1 MPDSEFKKLLTKV
14 SIDTGDFQGNV
25 KRLKSILDELYQSEK
40 KKSDQQKQA
49 LQQQLTDLRKRID
62 LEKTSAEAQ
71 TKASQRHI
79 DALNRTKQAYSDII
93 AATTRLKAQTD
104 LESISAGTVLKKRQD
119 IVAQCEIEMDRL
131 LKLRQPSQD
140 QLSILQRISSER
152 QRQLALIEKEHTL
165 AMRRTSAAKG
175 TALAGTSVPSA
186 VADTEAQN
194 AAFALRVKLNQ
205 ATALSEREVL
215 AERQKIVALADKEI
229 AALTAVQTL
238 TKEQKAQLAG
248 VLAIRERQTQAIQRQ
263 VLADQSDA
271 LIEKRRLETAVTKN
285 VVSGEELKV
294 SEIRLQL
301 SKLQAGQEEKAVELH
316 REIVTILDHQIEAIK
331 AKGALDRDD
340 LSIVNRL
347 VASREREMIAIRQ
360 SQLGRGEAAGG
371 AEAGFVGRLERHFA
385 GTFGVTELAGG
396 VFSGAVAAQIT
407 YHMLDSMAQK
417 AKALADEADR
427 LQPVQ
432 DAFERLGKI
441 RGVDTINFL
450 EQLRGATHDL
460 VTDEQ
465 LMRTA
470 NAAMQSSMNVSRDQI
485 TEMTKATVALARS
498 QGHDATEAVDALQ
511 RSFSTGYFRT
521 LAYVTGI
528 NQADM
533 GTRSL
538 GRGMPE
544 VIRSQEQFAIML
556 DALHKKLLLVG
567 DPAITLGERF
577 KILKIEEG
585 RFFEAFYRSL
595 TQTAGFR
602 SFLGLI
608 DDVLTKLRHAEEA
621 GHGLA
626 NVIGQ
631 WLGSVTIYFKA
642 LKDVFEAVY
651 SAFLKPWAEMDK
663 LGDKSKETGSIAL
676 DLAQDFGILAE
687 AVSVAAADL
696 AFLVREFVSFIDVR
710 KGVKETIHD
719 MAGEYKDW
727 AQQLKDIS
735 HNFTE
740 LQKDINEQR
749 HAAAPTAAKTGRP
762 NVPAS
767 ALLPAPDP
775 TYEIQIAKQKMQL
788 KEALDKEDLE
798 NTKAKLQAEK
808 DANEEAYNSLK
819 INFAQYIAEKK
830 RLRTE
835 DLQAALLEAK
845 EDRDAKLAE
854 IRFEE
859 EQATVTLREQMNQ
872 AKAQQGTGSPEQRAA
887 TAQNISNLKAELG
900 VAVQTYE
907 LRKKI
912 IEAQYGGT
920 VSRAQTA
927 EAQAQQQLND
937 QLVKDA
943 EEAARVRAQAELKVQ
958 QESLAEQKS
967 KLEDSFNDGL
977 ISADKYLQTRKQQ
990 IEEERQLTFASL
1002 DEEYSHMAD
1011 TLANEAKLAEAKNE
1025 ADIKAKKDSLK
1036 LSLQEDDVRFK
1047 AAEQSYQRMSKLLST
1062 QAQIAARPGG
1072 EQVTGATQIDLL
1084 EREISL
1090 NAAYIRQLEIQS
1102 ASLDHQ
1108 SAMYQKIVEA
1118 IAQAQNNQ
1126 EQYNIELA
1134 KARDLM
1140 TPIGDFLS
1148 KLAGSLGSFHR
1159 MGIQEV
1165 AEGLRAGATTFQAV
1179 GQLRTT
1185 IEAQTGANILKSV
1198 QQSGKA
1204 AFDALRTQSD
1214 AASGTLGIFTNAL
1227 REAVGAVAGFLG
1239 ALSGERGGIRGAV
1252 SVSKLPHYQHGTFAV
1267 PQSGPAF
1274 LHAGEAVLPTAV
1286 LDSLAQ
1292 TVKQLTASFQSLSGT
1307 ITALAQK
1314 VTGAVFGTPAGAAA
1328 PRLQSDLLGV
1338 PLGDFNVASLGMQT
1352 TSPGDIAKP
1361 AEGAFSGL
1369 TKFAKALAGEGKEQ
1383 GVGSVKNFVGTL
1395 TGAIGAI
1402 GGFLQSTLGA
1412 QSTTAGLVGGSLS
1425 GLSLGAEVGGPIG
1438 AAVGAAFGGII
1449 GAISGHKNAQVM
1461 RQIQALTNEFNQVVQ
1476 KLNDGVVGL
1485 NQAIQQAQAIAQQI
1499 SRQGTGKKGSGASA
1513 KQQALQQAEQTLQQL
1528 QEKQQQVLK
1537 NMQDQLDN
1545 LRVPTG
1551 YQEWLGSLE
1560 QILTQYKQFAEAAQ
1574 NTQELAQAQ
1583 EYLTRA
1589 LQQYAIT
1596 EGQQVQSAEIEAIQ
1610 NGLTLNNLYL
1620 QRQQLMEQFGQQEQQ
1635 ILSGGVLVREASS
1648 SATKAAEL
1656 QKAQIQFNQQMDQLN
1671 LQIATSQYKY
1681 ETEQKIYGLA
1691 TDRVGLETQLLQLQF
1706 SQIDQQNASNAALL
1720 NIVNVI
1726 RNTPAS
1732 QLATTPQLLAALG
1745 LPYSGPTAAQVGPQ
1759 IGQLGT
1765 AGTPADF
1772 LKVLQTMTRGT
1783 WVMQQALGTSNLT
1796 TITPAQEQKVL
1807 DFLSTLA
1814 QTHTESWINS
1824 LYQSLQ
1830 SSMTGAPGS
1839 QFNVNYPVPPL
1850 YPLTSTPVPWNY
1862 SGGIAPGLPGSTVS
1876 TNPITGLPAP
1886 PGSQFPVPPSVPTG
1900 GAPVPWLYAGA
1911 PQIQTA
1917 QSAGSNPIYYL
1928 ADPNTGNLVPVFN
1941 TPTSFT
1947 VQGMGTVGNYITPS
1961 FTTPMNVIPSVSS
1974 TTGLGSQSGA
1984 STSLTDLLAHPGLG
1998 EQASVTLPGGPG
2010 GFPII
2015 PAGSLPTGMGPTS
2028 GSRGPVILA
2037 GSSRPDLAGLFGST
2051 FAPPIIASAGLPTA
2065 PVSTPIN
2072 PRFPAPPD
2080 PRHDLLTQA
2089 ATALNTAK
2097 VSTEQQITDLTTSR
2111 IGMETKLL
2119 QMKAQQNQN
2128 DLAVLKTL
2136 QGVMDGI
2143 SSGNF
2148 AGLGSAIK
2156 ALNGSGSKYA
2166 GVPHI
2171 EDMLYNLYSERG
2183 RYGEGGFSGN
2193 YP

>member
-1 MPDSEFKKLLTKV
+1 MADSEFKKLLAKV

-25 KRLKSILDELYQSEK
+25 KRLKSILDELYQAEK
-40 KKSDQQKQA
+40 KKADQQKQA

-62 LEKTSAEAQ
+62 LEKASSDAQ
-71 TKASQRHI
+71 TKASQKHLEV
-79 DALNRTKQAYSDII
+79 LNRSKQAYSEII

-104 LESISAGTVLKKRQD
+104 LEAISAGTVLKKRQD

-131 LKLRQPSQD
+131 LKLRQPNQD
-140 QLSILQRISSER
+140 QLAILQRISSER
-152 QRQLALIEKEHTL
+152 QRQLALIEKEHEL

-229 AALTAVQTL
+229 TALTAVQTL

-263 VLADQSDA
+263 VMADQSDA
-271 LIEKRRLETAVTKN
+271 MVEKRRLETAVAKN

-301 SKLQAGQEEKAVELH
+301 SKLQAGQEGKAVELH
-316 REIVTILDHQIEAIK
+316 KEIVTILDQQIEAIK

-340 LSIVNRL
+340 LAIVNRL
-347 VASREREMIAIRQ
+347 VAAREREMIAIRQ

-396 VFSGAVAAQIT
+396 VFTGAVAAEIT
-407 YHMLDSMAQK
+407 FHMLDSMAEK

-538 GRGMPE
+538 GRGMPQ

-676 DLAQDFGILAE
+676 DLAEDFGILAE

-830 RLRTE
+830 RLRAE

-872 AKAQQGTGSPEQRAA
+872 AKAQQDTGSPEQREAV
-887 TAQNISNLKAELG
+887 AQNISNLKAELG
-900 VAVQTYE
+900 VASQTYE

-920 VSRAQTA
+920 VSRAQAA

-958 QESLAEQKS
+958 QESLAEQKE

-1002 DEEYSHMAD
+1002 DDEYSHMAD
-1011 TLANEAKLAEAKNE
+1011 TLVNEAKLQEAKNE

-1036 LSLQEDDVRFK
+1036 LSLQEDDLRFK

-1072 EQVTGATQIDLL
+1072 EKVTGASQISLL
-1084 EREISL
+1084 EQEIAL
-1090 NAAYIRQLEIQS
+1090 NTAYIQQLEIQA

-1140 TPIGDFLS
+1140 TPIGDFLD
-1148 KLAGSLGSFHR
+1148 KLAGSLGAFHR

-1165 AEGLRAGATTFQAV
+1165 AEGLRAGAATFQAV
-1179 GQLRTT
+1179 GQFRTT
-1185 IEAQTGANILKSV
+1185 IEAQTGSNILKSV
-1198 QQSGKA
+1198 QQSGKE
-1204 AFDALRTQSD
+1204 AFDALRTQST
-1214 AASGTLGIFTNAL
+1214 AASGTLGLFSNAL
-1227 REAVGAVAGFLG
+1227 REAISVIGGFLST
-1239 ALSGERGGIRGAV
+1239 LSGHRSGFESV
-1252 SVSKLPHYQHGTFAV
+1252 PVSKIPHYQHGTFSV
-1267 PQSGPAF
+1267 PQAGPAF
-1274 LHAGEAVLPTAV
+1274 LHAGEAVLPANV
-1286 LDSLAQ
+1286 LNELAQ
-1292 TVKQLTASFQSLSGT
+1292 VVKQLTSSFQSLGTT
-1307 ITALAQK
+1307 ITALVQK
-1314 VTGAVFGTPAGAAA
+1314 ASGAVFGTPAGAKA
-1328 PRLQSDLLGV
+1328 PDLQSDLLGV
-1338 PLGDFNVASLGMQT
+1338 PLGDFNVASLGMKT
-1352 TSPGDIAKP
+1352 TSPSDIAKP
-1361 AEGAFSGL
+1361 SEGALSGL
-1369 TKFAKALAGEGKEQ
+1369 KNFTKALAGEGKEQ
-1383 GVGSVKNFVGTL
+1383 GVGAVKNFVGTL

-1402 GGFLQSTLGA
+1402 GGFLQSTMGA
-1412 QSTTAGLVGGSLS
+1412 QSTTAGLVGGALS

-1438 AAVGAAFGGII
+1438 AAVGAAFGGIM
-1449 GAISGHKNAQVM
+1449 GAISGHKNEQVM

-1485 NQAIQQAQAIAQQI
+1485 NQAIQQAQTIAQQI

-1537 NMQDQLDN
+1537 NMQTQLDN

-1560 QILTQYKQFAEAAQ
+1560 QIMDQYKQFAEAAQ

-1610 NGLTLNNLYL
+1610 NGLQLNNLYL

-1671 LQIATSQYKY
+1671 MQISVSQYKY

-1720 NIVNVI
+1720 NVVNVI

-1732 QLATTPQLLAALG
+1732 QLATMPQLFAALG
-1745 LPYSGPTAAQVGPQ
+1745 LPYSGPTAQQLGPQ
-1759 IGQLGT
+1759 IGQLGS

-1796 TITPAQEQKVL
+1796 TITPEQEQKVL
-1807 DFLSTLA
+1807 DFLTKLA

-1830 SSMTGAPGS
+1830 SSMTGAPAS
-1839 QFNVNYPVPPL
+1839 QFNVTYPVPPL
-1850 YPLTSTPVPWNY
+1850 YPLTSAPVPWNY
-1862 SGGIAPGLPGSTVS
+1862 SGGIAPGLPGSTTS

-1900 GAPVPWLYAGA
+1900 GAPVPWLYSGA

-1917 QSAGSNPIYYL
+1917 QSAGNNSPIYYL
-1928 ADPNTGNLVPVFN
+1928 ADPNSGNLVPVFN

-1961 FTTPMNVIPSVSS
+1961 FTTPMNVIPSTSS

-1984 STSLTDLLAHPGLG
+1984 TTSLTDLLTHPGLG
-1998 EQASVTLPGGPG
+1998 EQASVTLPGGPAS
-2010 GFPII
+2010 FPII
-2015 PAGSLPTGMGPTS
+2015 PGGALPPGTGPIS
-2028 GSRGPVILA
+2028 GSHGPVFLA

-2051 FAPPIIASAGLPTA
+2051 FASPIIASPGLPTA
-2065 PVSTPIN
+2065 PVSSPTN
-2072 PRFPAPPD
+2072 TRLPAPPD
-2080 PRHDLLTQA
+2080 PRHDLL
-2089 ATALNTAK
+2089 NTAK
-2097 VSTEQQITDLTTSR
+2097 VQTEQQITDLTTSR

-2119 QMKAQQNQN
+2119 QMKQQQNLN

-2136 QGVMDGI
+2136 QGVMSGI

-2148 AGLGSAIK
+2148 DGLSSAIRM
-2156 ALNGSGSKYA
+2156 LSGSGAKYGGRPGPGA
-2166 GVPHI
+2166 PPI
-2171 EDMLYNLYSERG
+2171 EDALYQLYEERG